1 MRHFKAI
8 HLYVAGTVLMVLAT
22 ITGKIIQE
30 DLARLGAQGF
40 LESGNPINT
49 MAMFFFIFAFPLG
62 IGISLSGAMLLGGRA
77 KTKPLLFT
85 GLAVVSIAIIMFIHK
100 VLGVSHSPNYFGAGG
115 VSIML
120 LIAISIWY
128 WGKYRAQLSPV
139 SRKAVD
145 LQAVGYLFFALAAW
159 NLCGVGGPPGFALY
173 PEKMLVLEPKFFAV
187 AQLKVVMAFFVIAWI
202 FTALGFKKA
211 ANSAQKANSQIG

>member
-1 MRHFKAI
+1 MRQFKAI
-8 HLYVAGTVLMVLAT
+8 HLYIAGTVLMVLAT

-30 DLARLGAQGF
+30 DLGRLGAQGF
-40 LESGNPINT
+40 LESGNPINAV
-49 MAMFFFIFAFPLG
+49 AMFFFIFAFPVG
-62 IGISLSGAMLLGGRA
+62 IGVSFSGAMLMGGRA
-77 KTKPLLFT
+77 RTKPILFT
-85 GLAVVSIAIIMFIHK
+85 GLAVFSIVIIGFIHK
-100 VLGVSHSPNYFGAGG
+100 ILGVAHSPTYFGTGG
-115 VSIML
+115 ISIMV
-120 LIAISIWY
+120 LIAIAIWY
-128 WGKYRAQLSPV
+128 WGKYRAQLSPA

-202 FTALGFKKA
+202 FTALGFKA
-211 ANSAQKANSQIG
+211 ASKSAQKANSQID

>member
-1 MRHFKAI
+1 MRHFKAV
-8 HLYVAGTVLMVLAT
+8 HLYIAGTILMVLAT
-22 ITGKIIQE
+22 ITGRIIQE

-40 LESGNPINT
+40 LESGNPIN
-49 MAMFFFIFAFPLG
+49 
-62 IGISLSGAMLLGGRA
+62 A
-77 KTKPLLFT
+77 KPILFV
-85 GLAVVSIAIIMFIHK
+85 GLAILSIVIIMFIHK
-100 VLGVSHSPNYFGAGG
+100 VLGVSHSPAYFGAGG
-115 VSIML
+115 VSIMV

-187 AQLKVVMAFFVIAWI
+187 AQLKVVMAFFVIAWV
-202 FTALGFKKA
+202 FTALGFKA
-211 ANSAQKANSQIG
+211 ATKSAQKANSQID